1 VTQAATTTTITN
13 ASALGNSTVVG
24 QNYPVNWTTSPVAPG
39 AGTPTG
45 NVTVSDGTGNTCTAA
60 VAAGTCSLASTLGP
74 KTITA
79 TYAGDANFGAS
90 TSQAVQ
96 HNVVIGL
103 TGNVKQFI
111 AFGTNTNL
119 AGVTMTLLNTATQ
132 QATTTTTDANGN
144 YSFGVTQTG
153 GSYTI
158 TPSGLG
164 KAFEATSRTY
174 TNVAG
179 NITGGDFIAYDVP
192 GPNAIPRTA
201 RVVSQIAT
209 QGQPVTVPVLMT
221 TTGVETKV
229 AFTVEYPV
237 TALGIPTVTCGTGA
251 VNCTLAVNN
260 SLQGKVGI
268 TITPTAA
275 LPAGTRELVK
285 ITFPTFQSPATSA
298 QIRFGDFPTQR
309 DVRNSENNPLPML
322 YWTDGLVSFT
332 GGTLLDGATISGRVT
347 TAAGQGLRNA
357 TVTIIDTAGNRRTTV
372 TSSFGAYQF
381 EGLEVGRDY
390 LLTVASKRF
399 RFATRIVNLTENLS
413 DVNLVGLE

>member
-1 VTQAATTTTITN
+1 
-13 ASALGNSTVVG
+13 
-24 QNYPVNWTTSPVAPG
+24 
-39 AGTPTG
+39 
-45 NVTVSDGTGNTCTAA
+45 
-60 VAAGTCSLASTLGP
+60 
-74 KTITA
+74 
-79 TYAGDANFGAS
+79 
-90 TSQAVQ
+90 
-96 HNVVIGL
+96 
-103 TGNVKQFI
+103 
-111 AFGTNTNL
+111 
-119 AGVTMTLLNTATQ
+119 M
-132 QATTTTTDANGN
+132 
-144 YSFGVTQTG
+144 
-153 GSYTI
+153 
-158 TPSGLG
+158 
-164 KAFEATSRTY
+164 
-174 TNVAG
+174 AG

-221 TTGVETKV
+221 TTGVETRV

-260 SLQGKVGI
+260 SLAGKVGI

-357 TVTIIDTAGNRRTTV
+357 TVTIIDTAGTRRTTV

-381 EGLEVGRDY
+381 EGLETGRDY
-390 LLTVASKRF
+390 LLTVTSKRF

>member
-1 VTQAATTTTITN
+1 MQ
-13 ASALGNSTVVG
+13 
-24 QNYPVNWTTSPVAPG
+24 PG
-39 AGTPTG
+39 LDTRSEDHHG
-45 NVTVSDGTGNTCTAA
+45 DQ
-60 VAAGTCSLASTLGP
+60 
-74 KTITA
+74 
-79 TYAGDANFGAS
+79 YAGDANFGGS

-119 AGVTMTLLNTATQ
+119 PGVTMTLLNTQTQ
-132 QATTTTTDANGN
+132 QAVTTTTDANGN

-153 GSYTI
+153 SSYTI

-164 KAFEATSRTY
+164 KAFEATNRTY

-221 TTGVETKV
+221 TTGVETRV

-260 SLQGKVGI
+260 SLAGKVGI

-298 QIRFGDFPTQR
+298 AIRFGDFPTQR
-309 DVRNSENNPLPML
+309 DVRNAENNPLPML

-357 TVTIIDTAGNRRTTV
+357 TVTIIDTAGTRRTTV

-390 LLTVASKRF
+390 LLTVTSKRY
-399 RFATRIVNLTENLS
+399 RFATRTVNLTENLS